1 MKKQLESHLKDREK
15 DLLEFLIVQ
24 YISTAQ
30 PVSSRSLKKVFGLN
44 ISPATIRNALSDLED
59 EGLLIQPHISSGRVP
74 TDKGYR
80 YYLNSLIN
88 LQKLTVSE
96 INKIQGE
103 FTLIKKEL
111 EELLV
116 TASHTLTMLTGKIG
130 VVFDVHL
137 EKILIDHI
145 ELIKVYKKKVVIIL
159 VLKSGMV
166 FNETIEL
173 PTDITK
179 KDLTKIRNLMNQE
192 LSNKDIREAGSI
204 LHKRIESLKKREKD
218 IQELLKIFQSDFTRI
233 STTAEKLYISNTNKM
248 FNEPGIAD
256 IGHFKNVIKHIID
269 EDPLKHIFS
278 KLLNSEG
285 ISVLIGKEIGIHDLE
300 DFSIVSSPYNI
311 KSNKIGVV
319 GIIGPKRMQ
328 YSRIISMVDY
338 ISKYLSTTLNQ
349 IYQEI

>member
-30 PVSSRSLKKVFGLN
+30 PVSSRSLKKEFGLD

-59 EGLLIQPHISSGRVP
+59 EGLLTQPHISSGRVP